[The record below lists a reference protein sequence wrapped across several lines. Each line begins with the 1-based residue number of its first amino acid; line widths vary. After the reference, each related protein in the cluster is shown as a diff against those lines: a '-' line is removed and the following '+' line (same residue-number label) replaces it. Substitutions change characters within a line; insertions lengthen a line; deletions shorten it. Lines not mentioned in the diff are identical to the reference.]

1 MSICRTT
8 ISRSRRKNS
17 THCVRLDLLNILTRT
32 KCPVSESQSEC
43 YCPEFHVG
51 FSVKVVVKHER
62 RKNANSSTTSFS
74 FFDSREE
81 PCRDEPAACH
91 QGGAVRS
98 TKDVGQLLT
107 TSSLRGRTISLQ
119 REIVAGKQ
127 HITLIFFGSK
137 KERRRRALQYNIVHS
152 TSSLRPPP

>member
-51 FSVKVVVKHER
+51 FSDKVVGSTNVGKMPTHPPHRSLFSILER
-62 RKNANSSTTSFS
+62 
-74 FFDSREE
+74 SRAMMSRLLAIKEGLYGDE
-81 PCRDEPAACH
+81 GRRTAADNQQLERTNNLSPKRDCCWKATH
-91 QGGAVRS
+91 HS
-98 TKDVGQLLT
+98 HLLW
-107 TSSLRGRTISLQ
+107 L
-119 REIVAGKQ
+119 
-127 HITLIFFGSK
+127 
-137 KERRRRALQYNIVHS
+137 
-152 TSSLRPPP
+152 